1 MVCFNFALL
10 KIRIRENLA
19 ASGRTG
25 VVCCLE
31 QFLTSYKINN
41 KVSWIRTEVAM
52 KRATSLSLMLVK
64 PAGLQPKGTCGGGW
78 RCPRPIEK
86 YSLTSL
92 EQRLVK
98 TGGGWSSLPDI
109 TGVASGV
116 ASELA
121 AVLGDVGRIASC
133 RPDGIR

>member
-52 KRATSLSLMLVK
+52 KRATSLSLMLAK
-64 PAGLQPKGTCGGGW
+64 PAGLQP
-78 RCPRPIEK
+78 RE
-86 YSLTSL
+86 
-92 EQRLVK
+92 LVAAA
-98 TGGGWSSLPDI
+98 GAAPDPSRS
-109 TGVASGV
+109 T
-116 ASELA
+116 
-121 AVLGDVGRIASC
+121 R
-133 RPDGIR
+133 